1 MFHEIWMG
9 MQDVAGIGV
18 EQLTWWE
25 MMLRAVVIYV
35 TAVVIVRLGDKR
47 FMGKNTAFDVIL
59 GIILGSVLSRAITGN
74 APFFPTIAAAA
85 VLMAAHWLFAVT
97 SFHLSGF
104 GGFVKGRERILVR
117 DGELQWDAMRKSH
130 ITQNDLETALYSS
143 GGGREPSDVKI
154 ARLERGGDISV
165 VPKEKEPRVV
175 TVKVEQGV
183 QTIRI
188 EM

>member
-9 MQDVAGIGV
+9 MRDFVGIGT
-18 EQLTWWE
+18 EQLAWWE
-25 MMLRAVVIYV
+25 MMVRAAIIYL

-85 VLMAAHWLFAVT
+85 VLMAVHWLFAIT
-97 SFHLSGF
+97 SFHLSAF
-104 GGFVKGRERILVR
+104 GGFVKGRERVLIR
-117 DGELQWDAMRKSH
+117 DGEIQWDAMRKSH
-130 ITQNDLETALYSS
+130 ITQNDLEEALYTS
-143 GGGREPSDVKI
+143 GGGSDTSDVKI
-154 ARLERGGDISV
+154 ARLERGGTISV